1 MLVYLSAMN
10 AKRFSAA
17 LLCAPLF
24 AGCQPAMSIQAGTR
38 MTPPPETTAVPL
50 RFARHDFSALCYNT
64 LTCSVI
70 YDQAEHVR
78 VSSDEPDKPSGPPD
92 SADYKEHWGF
102 ASYLGIR
109 NFSPPAEVRWTSLD
123 GQMHEA
129 QVDFATIFKDE
140 LTWHKVPKQDMA
152 DFYEGPVA
160 GSPSIFLEVNDRAI
174 YIYITMLIPTKSEQ
188 IPGNKNSFFRN
199 DLFLVWTRTY

>member
-38 MTPPPETTAVPL
+38 MTPPPETISAPL
-50 RFARHDFSALCYNT
+50 RFARHDFGAHCYNT
-64 LTCSVI
+64 LACSVV
-70 YDQAEHVR
+70 YDQAEFTR
-78 VSSDEPDKPSGPPD
+78 SPSEEPDKPSGPPE
-92 SADYKEHWGF
+92 SADYKERWGG
-102 ASYLGIR
+102 ASYLGVR
-109 NFSPPAEVRWTSLD
+109 NFPPPAEVLWTSLN
-123 GQMHEA
+123 GQAHET
-129 QVDFATIFKDE
+129 QVDISAIFKDE
-140 LTWHKVPKQDMA
+140 LIWHKVPKQDMA

-160 GSPSIFLEVNDRAI
+160 GSPDIFLEVNDRTI
-174 YIYITMLIPTKSEQ
+174 NVYSKMLIPMTIERV
-188 IPGNKNSFFRN
+188 PGNKNSDYRA